1 MGEKTTFKCGVFLP
15 GLAPGNIP
23 AFEGGG
29 TIDSGGGV
37 DPPDPGGGGVI
48 IIDPR
53 DPKVPTPK
61 PGDGGGGGGGG
72 GPSTPGPAGPA
83 APTPTTNPTGPSTPG
98 PQGPAAP
105 GGGGGG
111 GGPSTGGG
119 GTCMCVVQEPPK
131 ETGGTTTGSDTAK
144 GDFWLRRTYKQKC
157 KSVPN
162 DEVDNTK
169 ESNKEKINSN
179 PPPGEYN
186 DNYKYASEYT
196 STGKPTVVG
205 NDSNSCGTAQGCTG
219 ACEDIVVYSYWK
231 KPPVTGP
238 GVITDAV
245 DVAQTTGT
253 VIGGGGSDPG
263 TDTGGGFG
271 GVVGAGNVAQ
281 TTGIVIGGGGPDT
294 DTGTDT
300 GGSLGGV
307 GGAIVSQGVTDFIS
321 TDPETG
327 GGGGGP
333 GGGII
338 SEGAFDKEFLI
349 SNAINSGEVDLN
361 DPFIANAILTK
372 KPYGIQDSVI
382 AFLTTAEAPK
392 LVPNDT
398 GFTDFFKPEI
408 DSNLH
413 YILKNKNNTGNWN
426 STKAAGVTPIV
437 IYQNLSSEAFAI
449 INQIRNYDGTPLS
462 VNQVFSLIGSR
473 ALDGTLSKL
482 SIKDLK
488 NLAEDSIKRNPV
500 IIKPS
505 KISSVN
511 EVAALSL
518 IDQSKFTVDK
528 DQLVGRDRE
537 IIKNW
542 KVLPSDVDMYIPVI
556 VSGVEQRYYINDD
569 GTFIDRV
576 TLSIQDGDYFNIRIG
591 GKVERLFAQSERDH
605 AFVLPES
612 TRQKAISLLG
622 GEGGRILEV
631 SAPASVASGIE
642 FEYSLS
648 SPRQEYYLLSANL
661 SSLYTR
667 PSLAQSFLLK
677 DTTIEYNLMDTTS
690 VAGAAAADAYIQY
703 KANKRVFM
711 IDESDILLDYIET
724 TSSLNLTQSDIIFDS
739 PKENKTLPLLTRQIP
754 WYILVYPTNRH
765 DYNLFNS
772 KSQIQEIKRDG
783 SITRVLRCKTSIV
796 PEFAKGQTNK
806 FIRYET
812 VDVTGVD
819 VYGDRNS
826 QARRTVINRE
836 DAVFKQA
843 YRKRGE
849 LKGTADYTPS
859 RQKTGFRLL
868 REIINEL
875 DTNYELSI
883 NGIGKSLT
891 EFDVFSRL
899 TLNQFNK
906 LSRLENFNTIKKAV
920 QNGLIN
926 EVKIIPPISK
936 ADRRIS
942 FNKTQLVQRKS
953 TATVDTFTPIKA
965 TNTGVNIVS
974 PDETGVGGFTP
985 ARR

>member
-1 MGEKTTFKCGVFLP
+1 MGEKATFKCGVFLP

-29 TIDSGGGV
+29 TIDAAGGG
-37 DPPDPGGGGVI
+37 DSPGGGGV
-48 IIDPR
+48 
-53 DPKVPTPK
+53 
-61 PGDGGGGGGGG
+61 GGGGDPGYGPPPPKKPKPPLDERDPSPGDSVPPGGG
-72 GPSTPGPAGPA
+72 
-83 APTPTTNPTGPSTPG
+83 
-98 PQGPAAP
+98 

-119 GTCMCVVQEPPK
+119 GCMCVVQTPPK
-131 ETGGTTTGSDTAK
+131 ETGGPTTQGETSKGDFVLKRTYTQKCESFSNSEDQKNKKKANNDTIKSNPAPGTYNDNTKYASNYTSAGPPTVTGKASQGCQTAK
-144 GDFWLRRTYKQKC
+144 GC
-157 KSVPN
+157 
-162 DEVDNTK
+162 
-169 ESNKEKINSN
+169 
-179 PPPGEYN
+179 G
-186 DNYKYASEYT
+186 
-196 STGKPTVVG
+196 GK
-205 NDSNSCGTAQGCTG
+205 
-219 ACEDIVVYSYWK
+219 CEDIVVLSYWNR
-231 KPPVTGP
+231 PVIIDPEVVAQPLDGNLSTGV
-238 GVITDAV
+238 GVIID
-245 DVAQTTGT
+245 
-253 VIGGGGSDPG
+253 GGGG
-263 TDTGGGFG
+263 TTGGDG
-271 GVVGAGNVAQ
+271 GNDVTSLGGDFIAGTGISIGGAGD
-281 TTGIVIGGGGPDT
+281 GI
-294 DTGTDT
+294 GTIVDNLGEA
-300 GGSLGGV
+300 GGSLVDIGSGYDKDL
-307 GGAIVSQGVTDFIS
+307 GIAIASEFEDDFGDDPGPS
-321 TDPETG
+321 T
-327 GGGGGP
+327 

-338 SEGAFDKEFLI
+338 TTDRLNKDVII
-349 SNAINSGEVDLN
+349 SNAINNGEVDLN

-382 AFLTTAEAPK
+382 SFATTPEAPK

-398 GFTDFFKPEI
+398 GFTDFFKPKI
-408 DSNLH
+408 DSNLY
-413 YILKNKNNTGNWN
+413 YILKNKNNTGNWD

-437 IYQNLSSEAFAI
+437 IYQNLSSEAFDI
-449 INQIRNYDGTPLS
+449 IKQIRNYDGTPLS
-462 VNQVFSLIGSR
+462 VNQIFNLVGSR
-473 ALDGTLSKL
+473 VLDGTLSKL

-537 IIKNW
+537 IMKNW

-576 TLSIQDGDYFNIRIG
+576 TLSIKDGDYFNITVG
-591 GKVERLFAQSERDH
+591 GRSERLYAQSEKDH

-648 SPRQEYYLLSANL
+648 SPRQEYYLLSTNL

-667 PSLAQSFLLK
+667 PSVAQSFLLK
-677 DTTIEYNLMDTTS
+677 DTSVEYNLMDTTS
-690 VAGAAAADAYIQY
+690 VAGIAAADAYIQY

-739 PKENKTLPLLTRQIP
+739 PKQNKTLPLLTRQIP

-772 KSQIQEIKRDG
+772 KSQIQEIKKDG

-796 PEFAKGQTNK
+796 PEFSKGQTNK

-836 DAVFKQA
+836 DAIFKQA

-849 LKGTADYTPS
+849 LKSTAEYIPS

-899 TLNQFNK
+899 TLNEFNK

-953 TATVDTFTPIKA
+953 TATVDTFIAIKA

-974 PDETGVGGFTP
+974 PDEKGVGGFTP

>member
-1 MGEKTTFKCGVFLP
+1 MGEKATFKCGVFLP

-29 TIDSGGGV
+29 TIDAGGGG
-37 DPPDPGGGGVI
+37 DSPGGGGV
-48 IIDPR
+48 
-53 DPKVPTPK
+53 
-61 PGDGGGGGGGG
+61 GGGGDPGQGPPPPRRPRPPLDERDPSPGDSVPPGGG
-72 GPSTPGPAGPA
+72 
-83 APTPTTNPTGPSTPG
+83 
-98 PQGPAAP
+98 

-119 GTCMCVVQEPPK
+119 GCMCVVQTPPK
-131 ETGGTTTGSDTAK
+131 ETGGPTTQGETSKGDFVLKRTYTQKCESVSNSEDQKNKKKANDDTIKSNPAPGTYNDRIQGRSDYTLAGPPTVTGKASQGCQTAK
-144 GDFWLRRTYKQKC
+144 GC
-157 KSVPN
+157 
-162 DEVDNTK
+162 
-169 ESNKEKINSN
+169 
-179 PPPGEYN
+179 G
-186 DNYKYASEYT
+186 
-196 STGKPTVVG
+196 GK
-205 NDSNSCGTAQGCTG
+205 
-219 ACEDIVVYSYWK
+219 CEDIVVLSYWNR
-231 KPPVTGP
+231 PVIIDPEVVAQPLDGNLSTGV
-238 GVITDAV
+238 GVIID
-245 DVAQTTGT
+245 
-253 VIGGGGSDPG
+253 GGGG
-263 TDTGGGFG
+263 TTGGDG
-271 GVVGAGNVAQ
+271 GNDVTSLGGDFIAETGISIGGAGD
-281 TTGIVIGGGGPDT
+281 GI
-294 DTGTDT
+294 GTIVDNLGEA
-300 GGSLGGV
+300 GGSLVDIGSGYDKDL
-307 GGAIVSQGVTDFIS
+307 GIAIASEFEDDFGDDPGPS
-321 TDPETG
+321 T
-327 GGGGGP
+327 

-338 SEGAFDKEFLI
+338 TTDRLNKDVII
-349 SNAINSGEVDLN
+349 SNAINNGEVDLN

-382 AFLTTAEAPK
+382 SFATTPEAPK

-398 GFTDFFKPEI
+398 GFTDFFKPKI
-408 DSNLH
+408 DSNLY
-413 YILKNKNNTGNWN
+413 YILKNKNNTGNWD

-437 IYQNLSSEAFAI
+437 IYQNLSSEAFDI
-449 INQIRNYDGTPLS
+449 IKQIRNYDGTPLT
-462 VNQVFSLIGSR
+462 VNQIFNLVGSR
-473 ALDGTLSKL
+473 VLDGTLSKL

-537 IIKNW
+537 IMKNW

-576 TLSIQDGDYFNIRIG
+576 TLSIKDGDYFNITVG
-591 GKVERLFAQSERDH
+591 GRSERLYAQSEKDH

-667 PSLAQSFLLK
+667 PSVAQSFLLK
-677 DTTIEYNLMDTTS
+677 DTTVEYNLMDTTS
-690 VAGAAAADAYIQY
+690 VAGIAAADAYIQY

-739 PKENKTLPLLTRQIP
+739 PKQNKTLPLLTRQIP

-796 PEFAKGQTNK
+796 PEFSKGQTNI

-849 LKGTADYTPS
+849 LKSTAEYIPS

-899 TLNQFNK
+899 TLNEFNK

-953 TATVDTFTPIKA
+953 TATVDTFIAIKA

-974 PDETGVGGFTP
+974 PDEKGVGGFTP